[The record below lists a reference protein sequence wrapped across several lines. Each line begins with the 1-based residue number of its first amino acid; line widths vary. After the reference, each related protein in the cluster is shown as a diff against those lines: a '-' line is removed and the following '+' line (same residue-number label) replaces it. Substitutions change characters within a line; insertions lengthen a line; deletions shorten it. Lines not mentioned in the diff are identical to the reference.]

1 MFLWKGVLRI
11 FSKFTDY
18 SAEVLFQH
26 LWGNVSICSKH
37 RLKDFN
43 STKLDL
49 LMCNFY
55 PIFIRVFL
63 TIIIN
68 IFSLQCLQG
77 FGSNIFIIFEKVKV
91 SNSWPFH
98 QNVFALLSNLFLFL
112 CFQALVMYRHWNMV
126 RAFHYI
132 FVAFQGNVN
141 NVFTQTFSIKTGNRG
156 VL

>member
-18 SAEVLFQH
+18 SCRSAISAPLGKCFHKFQTD
-26 LWGNVSICSKH
+26 VKI
-37 RLKDFN
+37 
-43 STKLDL
+43 STQLDL

-55 PIFIRVFL
+55 PIFVRVFL
-63 TIIIN
+63 TIIMN
-68 IFSLQCLQG
+68 TFSLQCLQG

-91 SNSWPFH
+91 SNTWPFH
-98 QNVFALLSNLFLFL
+98 QNVFALVSKLSLFL

-141 NVFTQTFSIKTGNRG
+141 NVFTQTFSIKTGKRG